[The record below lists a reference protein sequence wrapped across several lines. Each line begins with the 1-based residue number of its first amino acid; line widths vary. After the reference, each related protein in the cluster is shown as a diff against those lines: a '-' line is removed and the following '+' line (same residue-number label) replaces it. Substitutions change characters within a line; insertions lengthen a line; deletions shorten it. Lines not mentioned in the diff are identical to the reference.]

1 MSREEF
7 LKVRTKPYKIPR
19 LPAIGYTMPEMHF
32 TKIQKSTLGR
42 RQKQHVDSE
51 EAINVDDIL
60 KTVDE
65 IKEEIESDSD
75 TESADE
81 SLNSSG
87 AQEMA
92 EKLLS
97 TPTELPEH
105 SEGNNDTLK
114 ILETVCADVL
124 TGNSGQSDL
133 PQMQF
138 QEITPRIKKPREKI
152 SIEIVEGDKNL
163 DGSGT
168 VSITVPGDTIL
179 NADNS
184 DCAALHL
191 EEFHIN
197 IPVKTPRKTPVKIPV
212 KT

>member
-7 LKVRTKPYKIPR
+7 MKVRTKPYKIPH
-19 LPAIGYTMPEMHF
+19 LPEIGYTMPQLHF
-32 TKIQKSTLGR
+32 SRLKKTMLGR
-42 RQKQHVDSE
+42 RQKQHKDSE
-51 EAINVDDIL
+51 EAIDVDDIL
-60 KTVDE
+60 KTVEE

-81 SLNSSG
+81 SLNNSG
-87 AQEMA
+87 AHEMA

-97 TPTELPEH
+97 AH
-105 SEGNNDTLK
+105 SELSHNSETLK

-138 QEITPRIKKPREKI
+138 QEITPKGKKPREKI
-152 SIEIVEGDKNL
+152 SIEIVEGDENV
-163 DGSGT
+163 DGKGT
-168 VSITVPGDTIL
+168 VSITVPGDAMLTGNL
-179 NADNS
+179 DSSAVQLED
-184 DCAALHL
+184 LH
-191 EEFHIN
+191 ID
-197 IPVKTPRKTPVKIPV
+197 IPVKTPIKTPVKVPV